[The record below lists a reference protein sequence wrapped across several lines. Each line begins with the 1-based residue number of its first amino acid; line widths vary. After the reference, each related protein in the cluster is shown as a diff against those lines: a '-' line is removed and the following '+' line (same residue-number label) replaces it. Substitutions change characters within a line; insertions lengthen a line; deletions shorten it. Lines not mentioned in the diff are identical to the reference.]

1 MILALRNLIAKTPG
15 KDLMFFQTA
24 YHWYL
29 QKDGNVIPDLLEYRT
44 SGKPPLY
51 VIKYVQYIEELD
63 NEGAHG
69 F

>member
-15 KDLMFFQTA
+15 GDLMFFQTA
-24 YHWYL
+24 YL
-29 QKDGNVIPDLLEYRT
+29 FIFKKDGNVIPDLLAYRER
-44 SGKPPLY
+44 GHIPLY
-51 VIKYVQYIEELD
+51 VQSYVKYIEELD